1 MRRKKAVIVT
11 ILTGLGGLIVG
22 LTVLGAMWF
31 NGNAATKASVVSQSL
46 GSSNNL
52 PPKKAKT
59 MNDGTDSNSSNS
71 LPNSAETSPQ
81 TMSSPSSSSSP
92 SQSPATKPE
101 KPEENTLSQS
111 SATADHLNGP
121 AADVI
126 WSLPATANAVF
137 ITVDDG
143 WYPDDS
149 VLGIMH
155 AQHVPISAFLI
166 ENAAKEHPDFWR
178 LFVAAG
184 GDIENHTVS
193 HPDLTKNS
201 TADVL
206 SQIKTAQSYLTSFS
220 TPTLFRPPYGD
231 YNQTVCQAAYQA
243 GMKHLIMWNAT
254 MSDSGLQT
262 YNGKPLAPGSVILLH
277 WNANLG
283 FQLQKLLNI
292 IAKQHL
298 GVASLPYA
306 LNHPNKFPITWPK
319 EEAAD

>member
-1 MRRKKAVIVT
+1 MRRKKVVIVT

-22 LTVLGAMWF
+22 LTVLGAMVF
-31 NGNAATKASVVSQSL
+31 NGNAATKASNVSQSL
-46 GSSNNL
+46 GSSNKL
-52 PPKKAKT
+52 PPAKPET
-59 MNDGTDSNSSNS
+59 MNTDK
-71 LPNSAETSPQ
+71 TSPQ
-81 TMSSPSSSSSP
+81 TLPSSSP

-101 KPEENTLSQS
+101 KPEENTSSQS
-111 SATADHLNGP
+111 SAAADHLDGP

-126 WSLPATANAVF
+126 WSLPAAAKAVF
-137 ITVDDG
+137 ITIDDG
-143 WYPDDS
+143 WYPNDS
-149 VLGIMH
+149 VLAIMH

-178 LFVAAG
+178 SFVAAG

-193 HPDLTKNS
+193 HPDLTKDS
-201 TADVL
+201 SADVL
-206 SQIKTAQSYLTSFS
+206 NQIKNAEGYLTSFS

-243 GMKHLIMWNAT
+243 GIKHLIMWNAT

-306 LNHPNKFPITWPK
+306 LNHPNKFPIIWPK